1 MTTSSILADLVL
13 SVPAQ
18 QTVLRLV
25 AACGLGAM
33 IGLERE
39 FHGRSAGLR
48 THLLVSLGAAIAMSV
63 ALHFVEV
70 LGSAGGSS
78 SIRVDPSP
86 IAYGVMAGVGFI
98 GAGVIFHQG
107 VGVRG
112 LTTAASLWCSAGV
125 GLACGF
131 GMYLVAGVGTALVL
145 FALVAL
151 DHLQRCLPGYV
162 LHQVNLTLTGAGD
175 ERLLNELVAR
185 LEETSGK
192 IVRRSIRRDFANNT
206 VTALLE
212 ISILNRRRHRL
223 EEALRN
229 LPRECQQVTLE

>member
-1 MTTSSILADLVL
+1 MAIPTILADFVL
-13 SVPAQ
+13 NVSAQ
-18 QTVLRLV
+18 QSVLRLA
-25 AACGLGAM
+25 AACTLGAL

-70 LGSAGGSS
+70 LGQAGSGS
-78 SIRVDPSP
+78 SIRVDSSP

-107 VGVRG
+107 MGVRG

-145 FALVAL
+145 FALVAM
-151 DHLQRCLPGYV
+151 DHLERWLPGYI
-162 LHQVNLTLTGAGD
+162 LQQVNLTMTGAAD

-185 LEETSGK
+185 LEKTSGK
-192 IVRRSIRRDFANNT
+192 IVRRSVRRDFADNT
-206 VTALLE
+206 LTAFFE
-212 ISILNRRRHRL
+212 ISILSRRRQQL
-223 EEALRN
+223 EEALRD
-229 LPRECQQVTLE
+229 LPEECRQVTLE